1 MRWLNQTSWID
12 DMTIDQFRM
21 DIIRQ
26 IIEVLNGIIFF
37 LWQWYWIH
45 FLSRCC
51 RVNSRVQLHEG
62 EDTVLEPDISV
73 ICDPDK
79 ITPRG
84 CVGAPDWIIE
94 IVSPSN
100 PGHDYITKLGIYNDA
115 GVREYWIIDT
125 RSESIHVYGAVL
137 RMERHRRGT
146 FPLSIWYSFLWRNEV
161 RRIYPGVWCWRE
173 VNLSTFTTWNLEI

>member
-1 MRWLNQTSWID
+1 MPLPQEKYYTVEDFYNLPD
-12 DMTIDQFRM
+12 DIHAELINGQIFYMAAPSSIH
-21 DIIRQ
+21 Q
-26 IIEVLNGIIFF
+26 IISSEL
-37 LWQWYWIH
+37 H
-45 FLSRCC
+45 FAINNYIKSGGGHC
-51 RVNSRVQLHEG
+51 RALAAPFSVQLHEG

-73 ICDPDK
+73 ICNPDK

-125 RSESIHVYGAVL
+125 RTESIHVYNLESGDLKV
-137 RMERHRRGT
+137 
-146 FPLSIWYSFLWRNEV
+146 YSFHDTIKV
-161 RRIYPGVWCWRE
+161 RIYADFYIDFSSLDLG
-173 VNLSTFTTWNLEI
+173 I

>member
-1 MRWLNQTSWID
+1 MPLPQEKYYTVEDFYNLPD
-12 DMTIDQFRM
+12 DIHAELINGHIVYMATPSTKHQ
-21 DIIRQ
+21 DISGELHYVIKNY
-26 IIEVLNGIIFF
+26 IKSKGGK
-37 LWQWYWIH
+37 
-45 FLSRCC
+45 C
-51 RVNSRVQLHEG
+51 RAYAAPFGVQLHEG

-73 ICDPDK
+73 ICAPDK

-125 RSESIHVYGAVL
+125 RSESIHVY
-137 RMERHRRGT
+137 
-146 FPLSIWYSFLWRNEV
+146 
-161 RRIYPGVWCWRE
+161 
-173 VNLSTFTTWNLEI
+173 NLESGDLKVHSFHDTIRVGIFEDFNIDFSSLDLGI